1 MSSQVEFREAGN
13 GKLLMRGYMT
23 VFNKWYSVAGMFDEK
38 VNPGAGK
45 RTIAEGCDTV
55 LLVDHRGE
63 QLARTKHPTGGTPT
77 LRLSETSRGVLA
89 EADLDLSLERV
100 RDLRYQNE
108 NMGHQMSW
116 GGKVRNDKWN
126 DARSKREVTDISWH
140 GGDATLCAFG
150 MNSHTAAV
158 MEPRSQVTDQERRSY
173 VDTLKGSRERR
184 MCPDVDGYDVEERSE
199 LAVATRGRST
209 ISVPGVPWQPSR
221 ASLTLA
227 KARRARLAT
236 AAPSVSRSTIRAA
249 RLQQRDEYTQAE
261 KDKFARENPP
271 RAYKNP
277 DGHGSYPILNARDLS
292 KAIRAVGRGNPEHE
306 KIRRYIMTRAR
317 ALRLLKMIP
326 PTWQAD
332 GRLAA

>member
-1 MSSQVEFREAGN
+1 MSSNQVELREAGN

-38 VNPGAGK
+38 INPGAGR

-184 MCPDVDGYDVEERSE
+184 MCPDLEGYDVEERSE
-199 LAVATRGRST
+199 LAVATRGQST
-209 ISVPGVPWQPSR
+209 IRVPRVPWQPSR
-221 ASLTLA
+221 GRLQIA
-227 KARRARLAT
+227 KARALSTRMRE
-236 AAPSVSRSTIRAA
+236 APVSRSAIRAA
-249 RLQQRDEYTQAE
+249 RSQRDADQLLAEYATGEMRASS
-261 KDKFARENPP
+261 KYTAADVAKLGREGLAHKKLDGSGYNFP
-271 RAYKNP
+271 AADHTDIKN
-277 DGHGSYPILNARDLS
+277 GVTAL
-292 KAIRAVGRGNPEHE
+292 GRTPASE
-306 KIRRYIMTRAR
+306 RPSVR
-317 ALRLLKMIP
+317 
-326 PTWQAD
+326 
-332 GRLAA
+332 